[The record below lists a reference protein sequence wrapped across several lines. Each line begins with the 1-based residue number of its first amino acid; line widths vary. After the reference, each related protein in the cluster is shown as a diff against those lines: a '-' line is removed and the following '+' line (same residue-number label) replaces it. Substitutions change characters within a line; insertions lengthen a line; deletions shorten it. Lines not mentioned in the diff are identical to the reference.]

1 VKHLLT
7 HFQEIDWI
15 SESDKKRIMGE
26 ALCDWIGWQR

>member
-15 SESDKKRIMGE
+15 PESDKKRIMGE
-26 ALCDWIGWQR
+26 ALCDWIG